1 MKQNNHSIKNR
12 FFASVLGNISKSG
25 ISFLTAILLAKWLGP
40 EDYGRMVFLIG
51 SFTAFIQLLNMS
63 SSDAFFTFISK
74 RQRSLKFIQYFWAW
88 ILIQFLFS
96 LFLFINFLPESIIK
110 TVWVGEKRE
119 LVVLAMI
126 AAFMQQQV
134 WNIASR
140 MAEAQRET
148 VRLQKLTVLVFLI
161 HLITVVSLWF
171 FGKLILPIIF
181 VALIGEWLI
190 ASIVIVKV
198 YKVEKHTYSINN
210 TETIYSIFKEY
221 WVYCLPL
228 IPFVWFSFAHD
239 FADYWML
246 QNWGGSKQQ
255 AYYSIANHIAAV
267 SLLATTSILRIL
279 WKEISEAKQKG
290 DVQRIKFL
298 YKKATRMLYFFGA
311 FLAGGLIPWSY
322 EIINILLGG
331 EYIGA
336 VLTFSIMIFY
346 PLHQSL
352 GQINGTM
359 LYATEKTRALSII
372 GLSFLSSSI
381 IVSYM
386 FLAPETL
393 IVPGLNLGSEG
404 LAIKMV
410 VMQLIFV
417 NIMGYSVAKLIGFKF
432 DWFYQII
439 GIFLTC
445 SFGYLCKIFIVAIIS
460 VPILAKIIF
469 SSLLYTGCV
478 AFIIYLMPWLIDVS
492 RIELVHNSKKI
503 LSRINFLKN

>member
-40 EDYGRMVFLIG
+40 EDYGRMVFLLG
-51 SFTAFIQLLNMS
+51 SFTAFMQLLNMS

-74 RQRSLKFIQYFWAW
+74 RQRSLKFIQYFWVW

-134 WNIASR
+134 WNISSR

-161 HLITVVSLWF
+161 HLIAMVSLWF

-190 ASIVIVKV
+190 ASILIVKV
-198 YKVEKHTYSINN
+198 YKVEKHTYSMNN
-210 TETIYSIFKEY
+210 TETINSIFKEY
-221 WVYCLPL
+221 WIYCLPL
-228 IPFVWFSFAHD
+228 IPYAWFSFAHD

-331 EYIGA
+331 EYMGA

-386 FLAPETL
+386 FLAPETS

-417 NIMGYSVAKLIGFKF
+417 NIMGYAVAKLIGFKF

-439 GIFLTC
+439 GIVLTC
-445 SFGYLCKIFIVAIIS
+445 SFGYLCKTIIISIIS

-492 RIELVHNSKKI
+492 RIELVHNSEKI
-503 LSRINFLKN
+503 LSRTNFLKN